1 MFSKIL
7 CSLRNKQLKKSP
19 MTENKIVQ
27 CECNLERGLIEKFFS
42 FVNEEKRKQKA
53 MAEASI
59 KDSLPLE

>member
-1 MFSKIL
+1 LKSFSA
-7 CSLRNKQLKKSP
+7 
-19 MTENKIVQ
+19 
-27 CECNLERGLIEKFFS
+27 